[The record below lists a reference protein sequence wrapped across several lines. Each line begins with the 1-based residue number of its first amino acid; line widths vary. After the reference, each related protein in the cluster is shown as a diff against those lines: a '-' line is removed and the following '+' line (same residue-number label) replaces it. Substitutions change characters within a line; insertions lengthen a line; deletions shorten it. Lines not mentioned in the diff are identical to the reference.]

1 MIFYFVLGNSVL
13 PVVISQFSFLILLIW
28 FFSLFFLMSLANS
41 LSTLFTFS
49 KNHLLVLLI
58 FVKVSFISFSFISA
72 LIYYFF
78 PSTNFG
84 ILLFLVALSVW
95 IGCLFGVTL
104 VSWSRLVLLWT
115 SLLALLFPNS
125 IGFRCLCFHFHLFL
139 CIFLFSFWFLP

>member
-1 MIFYFVLGNSVL
+1 MIFLFSVL
-13 PVVISQFSFLILLIW
+13 PVVISQFSFLILLMW

-72 LIYYFF
+72 LIYDFF

-95 IGCLFGVTL
+95 IGCLFDVTL

-115 SLLALLFPNS
+115 SLLALLLQNS

-139 CIFLFSFWFLP
+139 CIFLFSFWFPP

>member
-1 MIFYFVLGNSVL
+1 
-13 PVVISQFSFLILLIW
+13 
-28 FFSLFFLMSLANS
+28 MSLANS

-72 LIYYFF
+72 LIYDFF

-95 IGCLFGVTL
+95 IGCLFDVTL
-104 VSWSRLVLLWT
+104 VS
-115 SLLALLFPNS
+115 
-125 IGFRCLCFHFHLFL
+125 
-139 CIFLFSFWFLP
+139 